1 MDMETVWLE
10 VAFPS
15 KSKTLICSIYKPSNA
30 DFNNFKSTLDKSLEQ
45 ISTEEKEIIVI
56 GDFNCDMRPKKL
68 ASDSKELRDLFNLYQ
83 FNQLIKSPTRITD
96 STATLIDLVF
106 TTDKEK
112 IVSSGVL
119 DCAISD
125 HSLVFIIRRA
135 KKPRGGTKNIVYRKF
150 KNYSAEQFTSDL
162 HTASWDAIEISLTVE
177 EAWESFKTTLDDL
190 MNKHAPVSMKRVRA
204 NTLPWLTE
212 EIRTTMKE
220 RDYHHKKA
228 QKSGSLNEWCTYR
241 RLRNKTTA
249 LIRESKRT
257 CYTNLITENKKDS
270 NKLWKTLKSVIST
283 DKKAS
288 NIRCIETGEGFI
300 YDSKEISR
308 CFAQY
313 FRLAVTK
320 ITESLSLSLTNWN
333 PLLRGSFTPIF
344 TLN

>member
-1 MDMETVWLE
+1 
-10 VAFPS
+10 
-15 KSKTLICSIYKPSNA
+15 
-30 DFNNFKSTLDKSLEQ
+30 
-45 ISTEEKEIIVI
+45 
-56 GDFNCDMRPKKL
+56 
-68 ASDSKELRDLFNLYQ
+68 
-83 FNQLIKSPTRITD
+83 
-96 STATLIDLVF
+96 
-106 TTDKEK
+106 
-112 IVSSGVL
+112 
-119 DCAISD
+119 
-125 HSLVFIIRRA
+125 
-135 KKPRGGTKNIVYRKF
+135 
-150 KNYSAEQFTSDL
+150 
-162 HTASWDAIEISLTVE
+162 
-177 EAWESFKTTLDDL
+177 

-257 CYTNLITENKKDS
+257 YYTNLITENKKDS

-288 NIRCIETGEGFI
+288 NIRYIETGEGFI

-313 FRLAVTK
+313 FRLVVTK

-333 PLLRGSFTPIF
+333 PLLNSPRQQIVNSFKFSQISSDFVCSELKKIKANKSTGLLNTPARLLKDGCAAIAKPLTALMNRSLAEGSIPMDWKHAIVTPVFKSGTKTDLSNYRPISVLPVFCKIF
-344 TLN
+344 ERAVHQMVYEHLQKNRLLSVISRVSVHCTRQPHALLTLPILFCTT